1 MKRTLFLLAVVLVP
15 CAALAELPTKTEA
28 MALAFPGATVER
40 HEYFLTPEQ
49 TEQVKAAS
57 QVEVKSKIVVAYT
70 ARKDGKLLGLAL
82 FDTHVVRTAPETA
95 MVAISPDGRVLR
107 VEVVQFREPAEY
119 VAPERWMEQ
128 LAGKSLGPALELRA
142 DVKPLSG
149 ASLTAQSLVDATR
162 RSLALVQVLH
172 LTKETP

>member
-1 MKRTLFLLAVVLVP
+1 
-15 CAALAELPTKTEA
+15 
-28 MALAFPGATVER
+28 MALVFPGATVER

-49 TEQVKAAS
+49 LEQVKAAA
-57 QVEVKSKIVVAYT
+57 QVEVKSKVVVAYT
-70 ARKDGKLLGLAL
+70 ARKDGKTLGVAL

-95 MVAISPDGRVLR
+95 MVAVGPDGRVLR

-119 VAPERWMEQ
+119 AAPEKWVAQ
-128 LAGKSLGPALELRA
+128 LSGRALGPELWLRA

-149 ASLTAQSLVDATR
+149 ASLTAQSLVDSTR

-172 LTKETP
+172 LLEKHP